1 MFSRLAGGELDST
14 DVGAD
19 ELVFGMTNVFAS
31 RTVLFDGF
39 FADAAS
45 AGIRQAV
52 IVASGLDARPYRL
65 PWPTGTTVGSAV
77 LVAAAR

>member
-1 MFSRLAGGELDST
+1 LFSRLAGGELDST

-19 ELVFGMTNVFAS
+19 ELVFGMANVFAS

-45 AGIRQAV
+45 RASAGRRLTP
-52 IVASGLDARPYRL
+52 ASRFQSLD
-65 PWPTGTTVGSAV
+65 
-77 LVAAAR
+77 